1 MLVRNISIVFHFF
14 CVLSISSFIA
24 SNRQQLHDCV
34 CRSDVF
40 VGYCR
45 RTYRVCCP
53 IFSCFISFSSLR
65 WLKTTTHVLFLF
77 FFFFVCVSL
86 HDNDISYIRERFGP
100 LVRSHLN
107 YISHSTKHFRV
118 CLRFFFP
125 PNLIILIAVF
135 SCSGRSG
142 KDENINRQQQ
152 FSVVVLL
159 LLFLIIHFFVS
170 CCVCVFSCSYGKGST
185 ME

>member
-125 PNLIILIAVF
+125 PESHHSHRRF
-135 SCSGRSG
+135 
-142 KDENINRQQQ
+142 
-152 FSVVVLL
+152 
-159 LLFLIIHFFVS
+159 LLFGKIGERRKHKPATAIFCCCSSSSFLDYSFFFS
-170 CCVCVFSCSYGKGST
+170 CCVCVFSCSYGKEST